1 MCQGVQRSLFMRLVL
16 VCGLELAVALLR
28 ERLVNALGLR
38 LSCEVKLL
46 CTLICTRETW
56 GKDFSFPAQY
66 SARGVHGVIVVVPRW
81 EPKPQ
86 D

>member
-16 VCGLELAVALLR
+16 VCGLKLAVALLR

-38 LSCEVKLL
+38 LACGVKLL
-46 CTLICTRETW
+46 CTMICTRETW

-66 SARGVHGVIVVVPRW
+66 GAHGVHGVIVVDPRW
-81 EPKPQ
+81 EPRPQ

>member
-38 LSCEVKLL
+38 FACGVKLL
-46 CTLICTRETW
+46 CTMICTRETW

-66 SARGVHGVIVVVPRW
+66 SARGVHGVIVVDPRW

>member
-1 MCQGVQRSLFMRLVL
+1 MRLVL

-28 ERLVNALGLR
+28 KRLVNALGLR
-38 LSCEVKLL
+38 LACGVELL
-46 CTLICTRETW
+46 CTMICTRETW

-66 SARGVHGVIVVVPRW
+66 SAHGVHGVIVVDPSW
-81 EPKPQ
+81 EPRPQ

>member
-16 VCGLELAVALLR
+16 VCGLEALLR

-38 LSCEVKLL
+38 LACGVELL
-46 CTLICTRETW
+46 CTMICTRETW

-66 SARGVHGVIVVVPRW
+66 SARVIVVDPRW

>member
-16 VCGLELAVALLR
+16 VCELELAVALLR

-46 CTLICTRETW
+46 CTLICTRDPW
-56 GKDFSFPAQY
+56 GKDFSFPAQC
-66 SARGVHGVIVVVPRW
+66 SAHGVHGVIVVVPRW

>member
-16 VCGLELAVALLR
+16 VCGLELAVALLC
-28 ERLVNALGLR
+28 ERLVNALGLC
-38 LSCEVKLL
+38 LACGVELL
-46 CTLICTRETW
+46 CAMICTRETW
-56 GKDFSFPAQY
+56 GKDFSFPAQC
-66 SARGVHGVIVVVPRW
+66 SAHGVHGVIFVDPRW